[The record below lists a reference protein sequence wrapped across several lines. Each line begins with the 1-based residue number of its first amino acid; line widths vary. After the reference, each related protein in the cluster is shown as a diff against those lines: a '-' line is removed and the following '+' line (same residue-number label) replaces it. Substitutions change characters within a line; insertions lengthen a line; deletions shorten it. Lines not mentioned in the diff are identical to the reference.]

1 MSRCCVAIAALVLAA
16 GASASDVYR
25 CQRPNEVVYT
35 DHPCAAG
42 VIIDTSPTQLKQASY
57 AASMHL
63 RGAMADIVGL
73 SPRNIY
79 DRLGRPREMNVTIDG
94 IAPIERWF
102 YRTPNGMMAVTFRH
116 GRVSDVTTR

>member
-1 MSRCCVAIAALVLAA
+1 MAIASLVLVAEAA
-16 GASASDVYR
+16 ASNVYR
-25 CQRPNEVVYT
+25 CQGRTEVVYT

-42 VIIDTSPTQLKQASY
+42 VIIDTGPTRLKQTSY
-57 AASMHL
+57 AASMQL

-94 IAPIERWF
+94 IVPIERWF
-102 YRTPNGMMAVTFRH
+102 YRTSDGMMAVTFRH